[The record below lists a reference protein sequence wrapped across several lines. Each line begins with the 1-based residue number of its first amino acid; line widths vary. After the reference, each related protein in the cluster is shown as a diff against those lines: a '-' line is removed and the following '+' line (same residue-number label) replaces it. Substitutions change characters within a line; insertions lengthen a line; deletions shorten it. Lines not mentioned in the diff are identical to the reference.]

1 MSSRGPGYQGLRH
14 STNEDEMA
22 FYGAV
27 ETNDS
32 TMKVFRN
39 EALHF
44 IARELVDPVRRNDT
58 ID

>member
-1 MSSRGPGYQGLRH
+1 
-14 STNEDEMA
+14 MA